1 VENVEHLLKLSDKYE
16 VKPIFDSCVKFL
28 AKQQIEEGNVM
39 KILILATLYKL
50 ENVRQGCLDL
60 LKNMKLQ
67 SILKGA
73 QQQDLD
79 KENLQTIL
87 SQRTE
92 RLETFLEYLYP
103 QFIGMMECC
112 FWLWHVAKRDMKWC
126 QEHFSNGKSNMSVD
140 KRLRECKICKEMI
153 TTMIRETKTLEY
165 DCSRLKHV
173 YVRTYSHC
181 GSLHFDERLPV
192 VIEEFSTLVDE

>member
-1 VENVEHLLKLSDKYE
+1 MENVEHLLKLSDEYQ

-28 AKQQIEEGNVM
+28 EKQQIEEGNVM

-79 KENLQTIL
+79 RENLQTIL

-92 RLETFLEYLYP
+92 RLEKFLDDLYP
-103 QFIGMMECC
+103 QFIGMVECC
-112 FWLWHVAKRDMKWC
+112 FWLWHEGKRNMKWC
-126 QEHFSNGKSNMSVD
+126 QEHFSDGKSNMSVD
-140 KRLRECKICKEMI
+140 KRLRECKSCKEMI
-153 TTMIRETKTLEY
+153 TTMIRGTKTTEHLQIGKREFTW
-165 DCSRLKHV
+165 CRH
-173 YVRTYSHC
+173 TYG
-181 GSLHFDERLPV
+181 GSLHFDESLPV
-192 VIEEFSTLVDE
+192 VIEQFSKLVEK

>member
-1 VENVEHLLKLSDKYE
+1 MEHLLKLSDEYQ

-28 AKQQIEEGNVM
+28 EKQQIEEGNVM

-92 RLETFLEYLYP
+92 RLEKFLDDDLYP
-103 QFIGMMECC
+103 QFIGGMVECC
-112 FWLWHVAKRDMKWC
+112 FWLWHVAKRNMKWC
-126 QEHFSNGKSNMSVD
+126 QEHFSNGKSNMSVNE
-140 KRLRECKICKEMI
+140 RLRECKICKEMI
-153 TTMIRETKTLEY
+153 TTIISSTKTQKY
-165 DCSRLKHV
+165 DYSRQKFV
-173 YVRTYSHC
+173 CRPTYG
-181 GSLHFDERLPV
+181 GSLHFDESLPV
-192 VIEEFSTLVDE
+192 VIEEFSKLVDG